1 MIKSIEETVEERR
14 NYVNQIKES
23 FRQSP
28 QENSGNEIYG
38 RRDYDE
44 SGNVVTE
51 VTSSFGFRALIAVLL
66 FAAFVYCDR
75 ENITF
80 QNYGTKDIV
89 SQMEWEL
96 LPVDELQDVIKITK

>member
-1 MIKSIEETVEERR
+1 MVKSVEETVEERR

-28 QENSGNEIYG
+28 QGNTKEHTYG
-38 RRDYDE
+38 QREYDE
-44 SGNVVTE
+44 SENVMTE

-80 QNYGTKDIV
+80 QNYGTKDVV
-89 SQMEWEL
+89 SQIEWEL
-96 LPVDELQDVIKITK
+96 LPTDELQEVIKITK